1 MKVLIGW
8 CILSGIYRYME
19 FYVKEIGE
27 PNFSPDKLQQD
38 AELSMLMTQ
47 IETILFTRKGD
58 VLGDLEFGAS
68 LEDYVYEL
76 RYNDFQLK
84 KVINEQIAQ
93 YVPLAQKY
101 SVDIQVD
108 YAKEVDRHAVFLD
121 ITIDSRLQ
129 LGVYI

>member
-1 MKVLIGW
+1 
-8 CILSGIYRYME
+8 ME

-27 PNFSPDKLQQD
+27 PNFKPDVLQQD

-47 IETILFTRKGD
+47 IETMLFTRKGD
-58 VLGDLEFGAS
+58 VLGNLEFGAS

-84 KVINEQIAQ
+84 KVINEQIQQ
-93 YVPLAQKY
+93 YIPLAQKY
-101 SVDIQVD
+101 SVDIQID
-108 YAKEVDRHAVFLD
+108 YAEEVDRHAMFLD
-121 ITIDSRLQ
+121 IVVDSRFQ

>member
-1 MKVLIGW
+1 
-8 CILSGIYRYME
+8 ME

>member
-1 MKVLIGW
+1 
-8 CILSGIYRYME
+8 ME

-47 IETILFTRKGD
+47 IETMLFTRKGD
-58 VLGDLEFGAS
+58 VLGDLKFGAS

-84 KVINEQIAQ
+84 RVITEQLNTYI
-93 YVPLAQKY
+93 PLAQKY
-101 SVDIQVD
+101 NVELEID
-108 YAKEVDRHAVFLD
+108 YAEEIDRHAVFLD
-121 ITIDSRLQ
+121 ITIDSRFQ

>member
-1 MKVLIGW
+1 
-8 CILSGIYRYME
+8 ME

-27 PNFSPDKLQQD
+27 PNFNPDKLQQD

-47 IETILFTRKGD
+47 IETMLFTRKGD
-58 VLGDLEFGAS
+58 VLGDLNFGAS

-84 KVINEQIAQ
+84 RVINEQLNT

-101 SVDIQVD
+101 NVELEID
-108 YAKEVDRHAVFLD
+108 YAEEVDRHAVFLD
-121 ITIDSRLQ
+121 ITVDSRFQ

>member
-1 MKVLIGW
+1 
-8 CILSGIYRYME
+8 ME

-47 IETILFTRKGD
+47 IETMLFTRKGD
-58 VLGDLEFGAS
+58 VLGDLDFGAS

-84 KVINEQIAQ
+84 RVINEQLNKYI
-93 YVPLAQKY
+93 PLAQKY
-101 SVDIQVD
+101 NVELEID
-108 YAKEVDRHAVFLD
+108 YAEEVDRHAVFLD
-121 ITIDSRLQ
+121 ITVDSRFQ